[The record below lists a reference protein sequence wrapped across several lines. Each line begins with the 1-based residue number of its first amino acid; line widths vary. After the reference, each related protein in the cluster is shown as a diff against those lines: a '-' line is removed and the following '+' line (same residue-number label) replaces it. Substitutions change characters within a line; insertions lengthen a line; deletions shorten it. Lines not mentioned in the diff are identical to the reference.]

1 MFITYFNIISLEEMR
16 KTTKHLSEDSQ
27 SASQE
32 SNKRNYSL
40 PSGNQ
45 GKLKGLPGLMSFDGL
60 LTHNR
65 PHKAEPVKDENV

>member
-1 MFITYFNIISLEEMR
+1 M

-27 SASQE
+27 SVSQE
-32 SNKRNYSL
+32 SNKKHYSL

-45 GKLKGLPGLMSFDGL
+45 GKLEGLPGLMSLEGL

-65 PHKAEPVKDENV
+65 PHKAGSVKDENV